1 MQAFRPLCA
10 LVLLL
15 CMAGSLPAQ
24 ILIGQTAGFTGAVG
38 AGVKETTEGAR
49 LYIDAVNAR
58 GGVGGQKIELVSLD
72 DKFDPKTAA
81 ENARV
86 LIEERAVVALF
97 LTRGTPHTEAIIPLL
112 DKHGVA
118 LVGPS
123 TGAMV
128 LHQPV
133 KRHVFNVRSSYQ
145 REAEKAITHLA
156 TTGVKR
162 IALVYADDS
171 FGADGVA
178 GAQKGLTAAGL
189 KAVGV
194 EKFDRAKP
202 DFSQIAPR
210 LAKAETQSVMMIASG
225 AAVVDGMKALRE
237 AGSRAQIVT
246 LSNNASSGFIK
257 SLGENARGVVVT
269 QVFPSERS
277 ISYGMVREALGLAR
291 AKGAGDISPAML
303 EGFAAAK
310 VLVEALRRAAP
321 KPSRERILAALNGM
335 DYLDLGGLE
344 IGYSPTDHTGL
355 DFADLSIIGA
365 DGKFRR

>member
-178 GAQKGLTAAGL
+178 GAQKGLT
-189 KAVGV
+189 
-194 EKFDRAKP
+194 DRK
-202 DFSQIAPR
+202 
-210 LAKAETQSVMMIASG
+210 SV
-225 AAVVDGMKALRE
+225 V
-237 AGSRAQIVT
+237 
-246 LSNNASSGFIK
+246 
-257 SLGENARGVVVT
+257 
-269 QVFPSERS
+269 
-277 ISYGMVREALGLAR
+277 
-291 AKGAGDISPAML
+291 
-303 EGFAAAK
+303 
-310 VLVEALRRAAP
+310 
-321 KPSRERILAALNGM
+321 
-335 DYLDLGGLE
+335 
-344 IGYSPTDHTGL
+344 
-355 DFADLSIIGA
+355 
-365 DGKFRR
+365 